1 MNFLESLKS
10 AIQSIKG
17 NKMRSFLTML
27 GIIIGIS
34 SVITMSSIGKG
45 GQESI
50 TGDLK
55 EGGYGKFNITID
67 KTDENFRWKYLL
79 NEDIVEKLQAS
90 NKFKAVSPK
99 INSNFG
105 IKIGESNRRQMV
117 MFNATTPGYE
127 EIDRVKILYGRNLL
141 PFEYENS
148 EKVITI
154 DNITAKDLFGNARAA
169 LGQKLEIFKGRFGNP
184 QTYKIVGVYQNPLEQ
199 MIKVMGGKRVPR
211 FGRMPLPTYEKLY
224 DSSQTGYTTIIL
236 ESKTPE
242 DMALSMTEARTLLE
256 TITSEAELYDINV
269 ENNGAASF
277 DSILTTLNIFVTF
290 VAGISLF
297 VGGIGVMNIMLVSV
311 VERTKEIGIRKAIG
325 ATDFDILSQFLME
338 SIILTG
344 IGGVLGI
351 GFGVLLAVVIG
362 YFIEITPVFSL
373 VTILISLIVS
383 MGIGI
388 IFGVTPAKK
397 AAKLNPV
404 DALRACLLYTSPSP
418 RDCS

>member
-1 MNFLESLKS
+1 
-10 AIQSIKG
+10 
-17 NKMRSFLTML
+17 ML

-79 NEDIVEKLQAS
+79 NEEIVKKIQES

-105 IKIGESNRRQMV
+105 IKIEGSSRRQMM
-117 MFNATTPGYE
+117 MFNATTPDYE
-127 EIDRVKILYGRNLL
+127 MIDKIKLLYGRNIL
-141 PFEYENS
+141 PFEYENG
-148 EKVITI
+148 ERVITI
-154 DNITAKDLFGNARAA
+154 DNITAKDLYGNAKAA
-169 LGQKLEIFKGRFGNP
+169 LGQKLEIYKGRFGNP

-199 MIKVMGGKRVPR
+199 MIKVMGGGKRVPR
-211 FGRMPLPTYEKLY
+211 FGRMPLATYEKLY
-224 DSSQTGYTTIIL
+224 DSSQTGFTTIIL
-236 ESKTPE
+236 ESNTPE
-242 DMALSMTEARTLLE
+242 DMALSMAEARELLE
-256 TITSEAELYDINV
+256 TITNEAELYDINV

-277 DSILTTLNIFVTF
+277 DSILSTLNIFVTF

-344 IGGVLGI
+344 IGGVLGVVS
-351 GFGVLLAVVIG
+351 GVLFAVVIG
-362 YFIEITPVFSL
+362 YFIEIAPIFSL
-373 VTILISLIVS
+373 LTIFVSLIVS

-404 DALRACLLYTSPSP
+404 DALRAE
-418 RDCS
+418 

>member
-1 MNFLESLKS
+1 MNILESLKS

-17 NKMRSFLTML
+17 NKIRSFLTML

-50 TGDLK
+50 TGNLK

-79 NEDIVEKLQAS
+79 NEDIVNKLRES
-90 NKFKAVSPK
+90 NKFKGVSPK
-99 INSNFG
+99 ISVNLG
-105 IKIGESNRRQMV
+105 VKIEGSARRQMI
-117 MFNATTPGYE
+117 MFNATTPDYE
-127 EIDRVKILYGRNLL
+127 NIDKINILYGRNIL
-141 PFEYENS
+141 PFEYENG
-148 EKVITI
+148 EKVIVI
-154 DNITAKDLFGNARAA
+154 DNITAKDLFGNSKSA
-169 LGQKLEIFKGRFGNP
+169 LGKRIELFKGRFGNP

-224 DSSQTGYTTIIL
+224 DSQKTGYTTIIL

-242 DMALSMTEARTLLE
+242 DMALSMIQAKELLDS
-256 TITSEAELYDINV
+256 ITGEAELYDINV

-325 ATDFDILSQFLME
+325 AKDIDILLQFLME

-344 IGGVLGI
+344 IGGVIGITLGV
-351 GFGVLLAVVIG
+351 FLAIIIG
-362 YFIEITPVFSL
+362 YFIGINPVFSFI
-373 VTILISLIVS
+373 TILISLIVS

-404 DALRACLLYTSPSP
+404 DALRAE
-418 RDCS
+418 

>member
-1 MNFLESLKS
+1 
-10 AIQSIKG
+10 
-17 NKMRSFLTML
+17 ML

-67 KTDENFRWKYLL
+67 KSDENFRWKYLL
-79 NEDIVEKLQAS
+79 NEDIVKKLQES
-90 NKFKAVSPK
+90 NRFKAVSPK

-105 IKIGESNRRQMV
+105 IKISGSSKRQII
-117 MFNATTPGYE
+117 MFNATTPDYE
-127 EIDRVKILYGRNLL
+127 KIDKVKILYGRNIL

-148 EKVITI
+148 ERVITI
-154 DNITAKDLFGNARAA
+154 DNITAKDLFGNARVA
-169 LGQKLEIFKGRFGNP
+169 LGQKLELFKGRFGNP
-184 QTYKIVGVYQNPLEQ
+184 QSYKIVGVFQNPLEQ
-199 MIKVMGGKRVPR
+199 MIKVMGGKRIPR
-211 FGRMPLPTYEKLY
+211 FGRIPLTTYEKLY
-224 DSSQTGYTTIIL
+224 DSNKIGFTSIIL

-242 DMALSMTEARTLLE
+242 DMAFSMTQAREILE
-256 TITSEAELYDINV
+256 MLTHEAELYDINV

-344 IGGVLGI
+344 IGGVLGV
-351 GFGVLLAVVIG
+351 GFGILLAIIIG
-362 YFIEITPVFSL
+362 YFIEIVPVFSIF
-373 VTILISLIVS
+373 TIFISLIVS

-388 IFGVTPAKK
+388 VFGVTPAKK

-404 DALRACLLYTSPSP
+404 DALRAE
-418 RDCS
+418 

>member
-1 MNFLESLKS
+1 MNILESLKS

-17 NKMRSFLTML
+17 NKIRSFLTML

-50 TGDLK
+50 TGNLK

-79 NEDIVEKLQAS
+79 NEDIVNKLRES
-90 NKFKAVSPK
+90 NKFKGVSPK
-99 INSNFG
+99 ISVNLG
-105 IKIGESNRRQMV
+105 VKIEGSARRQMI
-117 MFNATTPGYE
+117 MFNATTPDYE
-127 EIDRVKILYGRNLL
+127 NIDKINILYGRNIL
-141 PFEYENS
+141 PFEYENG
-148 EKVITI
+148 EKVIVI
-154 DNITAKDLFGNARAA
+154 DNITAKDLFGNSKSA
-169 LGQKLEIFKGRFGNP
+169 LGKRIELFKGRFGNP
-184 QTYKIVGVYQNPLEQ
+184 QSYKIIGVYQNPLEQ

-224 DSSQTGYTTIIL
+224 DSQKTGYTTIIL

-242 DMALSMTEARTLLE
+242 DMALSMTQAKELLDN
-256 TITSEAELYDINV
+256 ITGEAELYDINV

-325 ATDFDILSQFLME
+325 AKDIDILLQFLME

-344 IGGVLGI
+344 IGGVIGITLGV
-351 GFGVLLAVVIG
+351 FLAIIIG
-362 YFIEITPVFSL
+362 YFIGINPVFSFI
-373 VTILISLIVS
+373 TILISLIVS

-404 DALRACLLYTSPSP
+404 DALRAE
-418 RDCS
+418 

>member
-117 MFNATTPGYE
+117 MFNATTPDYE

-211 FGRMPLPTYEKLY
+211 FGRMPLPTYEKLC

-404 DALRACLLYTSPSP
+404 DALRAE
-418 RDCS
+418 

>member
-1 MNFLESLKS
+1 MNFFESLKS

-79 NEDIVEKLQAS
+79 NEEIVKKIQES

-105 IKIGESNRRQMV
+105 IKIEGSSRRQMM
-117 MFNATTPGYE
+117 MFNATTPDYE
-127 EIDRVKILYGRNLL
+127 MIDKIKLLYGRNIL
-141 PFEYENS
+141 PFEYENG
-148 EKVITI
+148 ERVITI
-154 DNITAKDLFGNARAA
+154 DNITAKDLYGNAKAA
-169 LGQKLEIFKGRFGNP
+169 LGQKLEIYKGRFGNP

-199 MIKVMGGKRVPR
+199 MIKVMGGGKRVPR
-211 FGRMPLPTYEKLY
+211 FGRMPLATYEKLY
-224 DSSQTGYTTIIL
+224 DSSQTGFTTIIL
-236 ESKTPE
+236 ESNTPE
-242 DMALSMTEARTLLE
+242 DMALSMAEARELLE
-256 TITSEAELYDINV
+256 TITNEAELYDINV

-277 DSILTTLNIFVTF
+277 DSILSTLNIFVTF

-344 IGGVLGI
+344 IGGVLGVVS
-351 GFGVLLAVVIG
+351 GVLFAVVIG
-362 YFIEITPVFSL
+362 YFIEIAPIFSL
-373 VTILISLIVS
+373 LTIFVSLIVS

-404 DALRACLLYTSPSP
+404 DALRAE
-418 RDCS
+418 

>member
-1 MNFLESLKS
+1 MNILESLKS

-17 NKMRSFLTML
+17 NKIRSFLTML

-50 TGDLK
+50 TGNLK

-79 NEDIVEKLQAS
+79 NEDIVNKLRES
-90 NKFKAVSPK
+90 NKFKGVSPK
-99 INSNFG
+99 ISVNLG
-105 IKIGESNRRQMV
+105 VKIEGSARRQMI
-117 MFNATTPGYE
+117 MFNATTPDYE
-127 EIDRVKILYGRNLL
+127 NIDKINILYGRNIL
-141 PFEYENS
+141 PFEYENG
-148 EKVITI
+148 EKVIVI
-154 DNITAKDLFGNARAA
+154 DNITAKDLFGNSKSA
-169 LGQKLEIFKGRFGNP
+169 LGKRIELFKGRFGNP
-184 QTYKIVGVYQNPLEQ
+184 QSYKIIGVYQNPLEQ

-224 DSSQTGYTTIIL
+224 DSQKTGYTTIIL

-242 DMALSMTEARTLLE
+242 DMALSMTQAKELLDS
-256 TITSEAELYDINV
+256 ITGEAELYDINV

-325 ATDFDILSQFLME
+325 AKDIDILLQFLME

-344 IGGVLGI
+344 IGGVIGITLGV
-351 GFGVLLAVVIG
+351 FLAIIIG
-362 YFIEITPVFSL
+362 YFIGINPVFSFI
-373 VTILISLIVS
+373 TILISLIVS

-404 DALRACLLYTSPSP
+404 DALRAE
-418 RDCS
+418 

>member
-1 MNFLESLKS
+1 MNILESLKS

-17 NKMRSFLTML
+17 NKIRSFLTML

-50 TGDLK
+50 TGNLK

-79 NEDIVEKLQAS
+79 NEDIVNKLRES
-90 NKFKAVSPK
+90 NKFKGVSPK
-99 INSNFG
+99 INVNLG
-105 IKIGESNRRQMV
+105 VKIEGSARRQMI
-117 MFNATTPGYE
+117 MFNATTPDYE
-127 EIDRVKILYGRNLL
+127 NIDKINILYGRNIL
-141 PFEYENS
+141 PFEYENG
-148 EKVITI
+148 EKVIVI
-154 DNITAKDLFGNARAA
+154 DNITAKDLFGNSKSA
-169 LGQKLEIFKGRFGNP
+169 LGKRIELFKGRFGNP
-184 QTYKIVGVYQNPLEQ
+184 QSYKIIGVYQNPLEQ

-224 DSSQTGYTTIIL
+224 DSQKTGYTTIIL

-242 DMALSMTEARTLLE
+242 DMALSMTQAKELLDS
-256 TITSEAELYDINV
+256 ITGEAELYDINV

-325 ATDFDILSQFLME
+325 AKDIDILLQFLME

-344 IGGVLGI
+344 IGGVIGITLGV
-351 GFGVLLAVVIG
+351 FLAIIIG
-362 YFIEITPVFSL
+362 YFIGINPVFSFI
-373 VTILISLIVS
+373 TILISLIVS

-404 DALRACLLYTSPSP
+404 DALRAE
-418 RDCS
+418 

>member
-1 MNFLESLKS
+1 MNILESLKS

-17 NKMRSFLTML
+17 NKIRSFLTML

-50 TGDLK
+50 TGNLK

-79 NEDIVEKLQAS
+79 NEDIVNKLRES
-90 NKFKAVSPK
+90 NKFKGVSPK
-99 INSNFG
+99 ISVNLG
-105 IKIGESNRRQMV
+105 VKIEGAARRQMI
-117 MFNATTPGYE
+117 MFNATTPDYE
-127 EIDRVKILYGRNLL
+127 NIDKINILYGRNIL
-141 PFEYENS
+141 PFEYENG
-148 EKVITI
+148 EKVIVI
-154 DNITAKDLFGNARAA
+154 DNITAKDLFGNSKSA
-169 LGQKLEIFKGRFGNP
+169 LGKRIELFKGRFGNP
-184 QTYKIVGVYQNPLEQ
+184 QNYKIIGVYQNPLEQ

-224 DSSQTGYTTIIL
+224 DSQKTGYTTIIL

-242 DMALSMTEARTLLE
+242 DMALSMTQAKELLDS
-256 TITSEAELYDINV
+256 ITGEAELYDINV

-325 ATDFDILSQFLME
+325 AKDIDILLQFLME

-344 IGGVLGI
+344 IGGVIGITLGV
-351 GFGVLLAVVIG
+351 FLAIIIG
-362 YFIEITPVFSL
+362 YFIGINPVFSFI
-373 VTILISLIVS
+373 TILISLIVS

-404 DALRACLLYTSPSP
+404 DALRAE
-418 RDCS
+418 

>member
-117 MFNATTPGYE
+117 MFNATTPDYE

-311 VERTKEIGIRKAIG
+311 TERIREVGLRKAVG
-325 ATDFDILSQFLME
+325 AKTKDILTQFLIE
-338 SIILTG
+338 AVLLTFLGGII
-344 IGGVLGI
+344 GVLFGYGGALLI
-351 GFGVLLAVVIG
+351 GLFINTTPILNPIVVI
-362 YFIEITPVFSL
+362 VSL
-373 VTILISLIVS
+373 LVS
-383 MGIGI
+383 TMTGL
-388 IFGVTPAKK
+388 IFGVYPAKK
-397 AAKLNPV
+397 AASLDPIE
-404 DALRACLLYTSPSP
+404 ALRV
-418 RDCS
+418 D

>member
-1 MNFLESLKS
+1 MNFVESLKS

-17 NKMRSFLTML
+17 NKMRAFLTML

-79 NEDIVEKLQAS
+79 NEDIVKKLQES

-99 INSNFG
+99 ISSNFG
-105 IKIGESNRRQMV
+105 IKIDGDSRRQMV
-117 MFNATTPGYE
+117 IFNATTPDYE
-127 EIDRVKILYGRNLL
+127 EIDKVKILYGRNLL

-154 DNITAKDLFGNARAA
+154 DNITAKDLYGNARAA

-199 MIKVMGGKRVPR
+199 MIKVMGGRRVPR

-242 DMALSMTEARTLLE
+242 DMALSMTEARALLE
-256 TITSEAELYDINV
+256 TITNEAELYDINV

-277 DSILTTLNIFVTF
+277 DSILSTLNIFVTF

-351 GFGVLLAVVIG
+351 GFGVVLAIVIG
-362 YFIEITPVFSL
+362 YFINIEPLFSL
-373 VTILISLIVS
+373 FTILVSLIVS

-404 DALRACLLYTSPSP
+404 DALRAE
-418 RDCS
+418 

>member
-1 MNFLESLKS
+1 MNILESLKS

-17 NKMRSFLTML
+17 NKIRSFLTML

-50 TGDLK
+50 TGNLK
-55 EGGYGKFNITID
+55 EGGFGKFNITID

-79 NEDIVEKLQAS
+79 NEDIVNKLRES
-90 NKFKAVSPK
+90 NKFKGVSPK
-99 INSNFG
+99 INVNLG
-105 IKIGESNRRQMV
+105 VKIEGSARRQMI
-117 MFNATTPGYE
+117 MFNATTPDYE
-127 EIDRVKILYGRNLL
+127 NIDKINILYGRNIL
-141 PFEYENS
+141 PFEYENG
-148 EKVITI
+148 EKVIVI
-154 DNITAKDLFGNARAA
+154 DNITAKDLFGNSKSA
-169 LGQKLEIFKGRFGNP
+169 LGKRIELFKGRFGNP
-184 QTYKIVGVYQNPLEQ
+184 QSYKIIGVYQNPLEQ

-224 DSSQTGYTTIIL
+224 DSQKTGYTTIIL

-242 DMALSMTEARTLLE
+242 DMALSMTQAKELLDS
-256 TITSEAELYDINV
+256 ITGEAELYDINV

-325 ATDFDILSQFLME
+325 AKDIDILLQFLME

-344 IGGVLGI
+344 IGGVIGITLGV
-351 GFGVLLAVVIG
+351 FLAIIIG
-362 YFIEITPVFSL
+362 YFIGINPVFSFI
-373 VTILISLIVS
+373 TILISLIVS

-404 DALRACLLYTSPSP
+404 DALRAE
-418 RDCS
+418 

>member
-1 MNFLESLKS
+1 MNILESLKS

-17 NKMRSFLTML
+17 NKIRSFLTML

-50 TGDLK
+50 TGNLK

-79 NEDIVEKLQAS
+79 NEDIVNKLRES
-90 NKFKAVSPK
+90 NKFKGVSPK
-99 INSNFG
+99 ISVNLG
-105 IKIGESNRRQMV
+105 VKIEGSARRQMI
-117 MFNATTPGYE
+117 MFNATTPDYE
-127 EIDRVKILYGRNLL
+127 NIDKINILYGRNIL
-141 PFEYENS
+141 PFEYENG
-148 EKVITI
+148 EKVIVI
-154 DNITAKDLFGNARAA
+154 DNITAKDLFGNSKSA
-169 LGQKLEIFKGRFGNP
+169 LGKRIELFKGRFGNP
-184 QTYKIVGVYQNPLEQ
+184 QSYKIIGVYQNPLEQ

-224 DSSQTGYTTIIL
+224 DSQKTGYTTIIL

-242 DMALSMTEARTLLE
+242 DMALSMTQAKELLDN
-256 TITSEAELYDINV
+256 ITGEAELYDINV

-325 ATDFDILSQFLME
+325 AKDIDILLQFLME

-344 IGGVLGI
+344 IGGVIGITLGVFFAI
-351 GFGVLLAVVIG
+351 IIG
-362 YFIEITPVFSL
+362 YFIGINPVFSFI
-373 VTILISLIVS
+373 TILISLIVS

-404 DALRACLLYTSPSP
+404 DALRAE
-418 RDCS
+418 

>member
-1 MNFLESLKS
+1 MNFVESLKS

-17 NKMRSFLTML
+17 NKMRAFLTML

-79 NEDIVEKLQAS
+79 NEDIVKKLQES

-99 INSNFG
+99 ISSNFG
-105 IKIGESNRRQMV
+105 IKIDGDSRRQMV
-117 MFNATTPGYE
+117 IFNATTPDYE
-127 EIDRVKILYGRNLL
+127 EIDKVKMLYGRNLL

-154 DNITAKDLFGNARAA
+154 DNITAKDLYGNSKAA

-199 MIKVMGGKRVPR
+199 MIKVMGGRRVPR

-242 DMALSMTEARTLLE
+242 DMALSMTEARALLE
-256 TITSEAELYDINV
+256 IITNEAELYDINV

-277 DSILTTLNIFVTF
+277 DSILSTLNIFVTF

-351 GFGVLLAVVIG
+351 GFGVVLAIVIG
-362 YFIEITPVFSL
+362 YFINIEPLFSL
-373 VTILISLIVS
+373 FTILVSLIVS

-404 DALRACLLYTSPSP
+404 DALRAE
-418 RDCS
+418 

>member
-1 MNFLESLKS
+1 MNFFESLKS

-79 NEDIVEKLQAS
+79 NEDIVKKLQDS
-90 NKFKAVSPK
+90 EKFNAVSPK
-99 INSNFG
+99 ISSNFG
-105 IKIGESNRRQMV
+105 IKIDGESRRQMM
-117 MFNATTPGYE
+117 MFNATTPDYE
-127 EIDRVKILYGRNLL
+127 MIDKVKMLYGRNLL
-141 PFEYENS
+141 PFEYENG

-169 LGQKLEIFKGRFGNP
+169 LGQKLEIYKGRFGNP

-199 MIKVMGGKRVPR
+199 MIKVMGGKKVPR
-211 FGRMPLPTYEKLY
+211 FGRMPLSTYEKLY
-224 DSSQTGYTTIIL
+224 DSSQTGFTTVIL

-242 DMALSMTEARTLLE
+242 DMALSMTEARELLE
-256 TITSEAELYDINV
+256 IITNEAELYDINV

-277 DSILTTLNIFVTF
+277 DSILSTLNIFVTF

-325 ATDFDILSQFLME
+325 ATNFDILSQFLME

-344 IGGVLGI
+344 IGGVLGVVI
-351 GFGVLLAVVIG
+351 GILFAVVIG
-362 YFIEITPVFSL
+362 YFIGIAPIFSL
-373 VTILISLIVS
+373 LTIFISLIVS

-404 DALRACLLYTSPSP
+404 DALRAE
-418 RDCS
+418 

>member
-1 MNFLESLKS
+1 MNILESLKS

-17 NKMRSFLTML
+17 NKIRSFLTML

-50 TGDLK
+50 TGNLK

-79 NEDIVEKLQAS
+79 NEDIVNKLRES
-90 NKFKAVSPK
+90 NKFKGVSPK
-99 INSNFG
+99 ISVNLG
-105 IKIGESNRRQMV
+105 VKIEGSARRQMI
-117 MFNATTPGYE
+117 MFNATTPDYE
-127 EIDRVKILYGRNLL
+127 NIDKINILYGRNIL
-141 PFEYENS
+141 PFEYENG
-148 EKVITI
+148 EKVIVI
-154 DNITAKDLFGNARAA
+154 DNITAKDLFGNSKSA
-169 LGQKLEIFKGRFGNP
+169 LGKRIELFKGRFGNP
-184 QTYKIVGVYQNPLEQ
+184 QSYKIIGVYQNPLEQ

-224 DSSQTGYTTIIL
+224 DSQKTGYTTIIL

-242 DMALSMTEARTLLE
+242 DMALSMTQAKELLDN
-256 TITSEAELYDINV
+256 ITGEAELYDINV

-325 ATDFDILSQFLME
+325 AKDIDILLQFLME

-344 IGGVLGI
+344 IGGIIGITLGV
-351 GFGVLLAVVIG
+351 FLAIIIG
-362 YFIEITPVFSL
+362 YFIGINPVFSFI
-373 VTILISLIVS
+373 TILISLIVS

-404 DALRACLLYTSPSP
+404 DALRAE
-418 RDCS
+418 

>member
-1 MNFLESLKS
+1 MNILESLKS

-17 NKMRSFLTML
+17 NKIRSFLTML

-50 TGDLK
+50 TGNLK

-79 NEDIVEKLQAS
+79 NEDIVNKLRES
-90 NKFKAVSPK
+90 NKFKGVSPK
-99 INSNFG
+99 ISVNLG
-105 IKIGESNRRQMV
+105 VKIEGSARRQMI
-117 MFNATTPGYE
+117 MFNATTPDYE
-127 EIDRVKILYGRNLL
+127 NIDKINILYGRNIL
-141 PFEYENS
+141 PFEYENG
-148 EKVITI
+148 EKVIVI
-154 DNITAKDLFGNARAA
+154 DNITAKDLFGNSKSA
-169 LGQKLEIFKGRFGNP
+169 LGKRIELFKGRFGNP
-184 QTYKIVGVYQNPLEQ
+184 QNYKIIGVYQNPLEQ

-224 DSSQTGYTTIIL
+224 DSQKTGYTTIIL

-242 DMALSMTEARTLLE
+242 DMALSMTQAKELLDS
-256 TITSEAELYDINV
+256 ITGEAELYDINV

-325 ATDFDILSQFLME
+325 AKDIDILLQFLME

-344 IGGVLGI
+344 IGGVIGITLGV
-351 GFGVLLAVVIG
+351 FLAIIIG
-362 YFIEITPVFSL
+362 YFIGINPVFSFI
-373 VTILISLIVS
+373 TILISLIVS

-404 DALRACLLYTSPSP
+404 DALRAE
-418 RDCS
+418 

>member
-117 MFNATTPGYE
+117 MFNATTPDYE

-325 ATDFDILSQFLME
+325 ATDFDILSQFLMGVNYIDWNRRSTRNRFWSFVSCSYRIFYRDNSSFFSSDDTYIPN
-338 SIILTG
+338 SING
-344 IGGVLGI
+344 NWNN
-351 GFGVLLAVVIG
+351 FWS
-362 YFIEITPVFSL
+362 YS
-373 VTILISLIVS
+373 S
-383 MGIGI
+383 
-388 IFGVTPAKK
+388 KK
-397 AAKLNPV
+397 SCKIKSS
-404 DALRACLLYTSPSP
+404 R
-418 RDCS
+418 CS

>member
-1 MNFLESLKS
+1 MNFVESLKS

-17 NKMRSFLTML
+17 NKMRAFLTML

-67 KTDENFRWKYLL
+67 KSDENFRWKYLL
-79 NEDIVEKLQAS
+79 NEDIVKKLQES

-99 INSNFG
+99 ISSNFG
-105 IKIGESNRRQMV
+105 IKIDGDSRRQMV
-117 MFNATTPGYE
+117 IFNATTPDYE
-127 EIDRVKILYGRNLL
+127 EIDKVKMLYGRNLL

-154 DNITAKDLFGNARAA
+154 DNITAKDLYGNSKAA

-199 MIKVMGGKRVPR
+199 MIKVMGGRRVPR

-242 DMALSMTEARTLLE
+242 DMALSMTEARALLE
-256 TITSEAELYDINV
+256 IITNEAELYDINV

-277 DSILTTLNIFVTF
+277 DSILSTLNIFVTF

-351 GFGVLLAVVIG
+351 GFGVVLAIVIG
-362 YFIEITPVFSL
+362 YFINIEPLFSL
-373 VTILISLIVS
+373 FTILVSLIVS

-404 DALRACLLYTSPSP
+404 DALRAE
-418 RDCS
+418 